1 MVKKKM
7 ALCQRP
13 IWLVFL
19 ILSSSHY
26 LLTEQNPAILSDTHC
41 NCNCKHCN
49 AFHTL
54 ARPLWLKLSGK
65 NIQWTPP
72 LLPQSWD
79 CGQKLSFVGV
89 GVHSIQNMA
98 VWTIKMQKDPQRP
111 ETTASFSESSHGLKV
126 VWPGLTFENPAQPR
140 DISNENEDL
149 TLQLVW
155 KPFPVRLLWHDNY
168 DSSHDLIN

>member
-1 MVKKKM
+1 MKGAQVGEAEMLKKEM

-41 NCNCKHCN
+41 NCNCIHCI

-65 NIQWTPP
+65 NIQWNQP

-111 ETTASFSESSHGLKV
+111 ETTASFIRILSWIESS
-126 VWPGLTFENPAQPR
+126 LTWF
-140 DISNENEDL
+140 DIG
-149 TLQLVW
+149 
-155 KPFPVRLLWHDNY
+155 KPSTTSWYF
-168 DSSHDLIN
+168 